1 MAGRGARH
9 TLDNKSYQQ
18 KLKPV
23 SVYYYHIKYVLTLIN
38 YIFWNITEQNM
49 FLLPLSK
56 YLGLGQSCST

>member
-38 YIFWNITEQNM
+38 YIFLKHYRAKHVSVTVEGVFRVGTE
-49 FLLPLSK
+49 L
-56 YLGLGQSCST
+56 